1 MLLYFRVFLL
11 GSQEVGASRLDI
23 LQTMSTFSISD
34 ELHTPGYLLQQA
46 SFAFKAAL
54 KRAFADA
61 GLDTTPEEF
70 LLLSRIPPEGEI
82 QKVLTQHSLKD
93 KTTITR
99 LLDRLV
105 DKGWVTRALDPKN
118 RRQQMITLSAE
129 GSFQRQQMMVVFAQV
144 QTQALKHLSQED
156 LKRAT
161 QVLRQMMSNLELE

>member
-1 MLLYFRVFLL
+1 
-11 GSQEVGASRLDI
+11 
-23 LQTMSTFSISD
+23 MSTFPTSD
-34 ELHTPGYLLQQA
+34 ELNAPGYLLQQA

-54 KRAFADA
+54 KREFADA
-61 GLDTTPEEF
+61 GIDTTPEEF

-118 RRQQMITLSAE
+118 RRQQMITLSTE
-129 GSFQRQQMMVVFAQV
+129 GSFQRQQMIAVFAQV
-144 QTQALKHLSQED
+144 QTQALKQLSQED